1 MIIEPP
7 KVYLI
12 ADNERI
18 KDKINS
24 ITDKLGY
31 AVKSF
36 TSGIEYFNN
45 YDKTKNSCTIVNMDL
60 INPFNVSFYVG
71 INDIHCDGN
80 CLGRYRFQA
89 IQSSANDC
97 PKYLP
102 QLACVTDALKEKIRS
117 VTSPFIFV
125 SEYANTEVTSNAF
138 KLGAYDFIDYNS
150 IDAVLPSRLQEGMIL
165 DISKK
170 RHLIETAN
178 ATELLNLLSTKEREV
193 LGLLV
198 RGFCHKKIAKLLNIS
213 YRTVETHSSHIKL
226 KTKLG
231 ISELVFIVSPLIP
244 R

>member
-1 MIIEPP
+1 MILEHPQ
-7 KVYLI
+7 VYLI

-24 ITDKLGY
+24 MADSLGY
-31 AVKSF
+31 ALKSF
-36 TSGIEYFNN
+36 ASGIEYFNK

-60 INPFNVSFYVG
+60 KNSFNVS
-71 INDIHCDGN
+71 
-80 CLGRYRFQA
+80 
-89 IQSSANDC
+89 
-97 PKYLP
+97 
-102 QLACVTDALKEKIRS
+102 LKEKIRS

-125 SEYANTEVTSNAF
+125 SEYANIEVTSNAF
-138 KLGAYDFIDYNS
+138 KLGAYDFIDYNN
-150 IDAVLPSRLQEGMIL
+150 IDEVLPSRLQEGMLL
-165 DISKK
+165 DIVK
-170 RHLIETAN
+170 RRQSIESAN
-178 ATELLNLLSTKEREV
+178 AAELLNLLSTKEQEV

-213 YRTVETHSSHIKL
+213 YRTVETHSSHIKI

>member
-1 MIIEPP
+1 MKMILERPQ
-7 KVYLI
+7 VYLI
-12 ADNERI
+12 ADKERI
-18 KDKINS
+18 KDKINLMADS
-24 ITDKLGY
+24 LGY

-60 INPFNVSFYVG
+60 INSFNVS
-71 INDIHCDGN
+71 
-80 CLGRYRFQA
+80 
-89 IQSSANDC
+89 
-97 PKYLP
+97 
-102 QLACVTDALKEKIRS
+102 LKEKIRS

-138 KLGAYDFIDYNS
+138 KLGAYDFIDYNN

-170 RHLIETAN
+170 RQSIESAN

-231 ISELVFIVSPLIP
+231 ISELIYIVSPLIP

>member
-1 MIIEPP
+1 MVALLERPQVNLII
-7 KVYLI
+7 Y
-12 ADNERI
+12 NEVI
-18 KDKINS
+18 EEKITS
-24 ITDKLGY
+24 IVDKLGY

-36 TSGIEYFNN
+36 TSGIEYFNK

-60 INPFNVSFYVG
+60 INSFNLS
-71 INDIHCDGN
+71 
-80 CLGRYRFQA
+80 
-89 IQSSANDC
+89 
-97 PKYLP
+97 
-102 QLACVTDALKEKIRS
+102 LKEKIRS

-150 IDAVLPSRLQEGMIL
+150 IDAVLPSRLQEGMLL
-165 DISKK
+165 DIVK
-170 RHLIETAN
+170 RRQSIESAN
-178 ATELLNLLSTKEREV
+178 AAELLNLLSNKEQEV

-213 YRTVETHSSHIKL
+213 YRTVETHSSHIKI

-231 ISELVFIVSPLIP
+231 ISELIYIVSPLIP

>member
-1 MIIEPP
+1 MILEHPQ
-7 KVYLI
+7 VYLI

-24 ITDKLGY
+24 MTDSLGY
-31 AVKSF
+31 ALKSF
-36 TSGIEYFNN
+36 TSGIEYFIK

-60 INPFNVSFYVG
+60 KNSFNVS
-71 INDIHCDGN
+71 
-80 CLGRYRFQA
+80 
-89 IQSSANDC
+89 
-97 PKYLP
+97 
-102 QLACVTDALKEKIRS
+102 LKEKIRS

-138 KLGAYDFIDYNS
+138 KLGAYDFIDYNN
-150 IDAVLPSRLQEGMIL
+150 IDAVLPSRLQEGMLL
-165 DISKK
+165 DIVKK
-170 RHLIETAN
+170 RQSIETAN
-178 ATELLNLLSTKEREV
+178 AEELLNLLSTKEREV

-213 YRTVETHSSHIKL
+213 YRTVETHSSHIKI

-231 ISELVFIVSPLIP
+231 MSELIYIVSPLIP

>member
-1 MIIEPP
+1 MKMILERPQ
-7 KVYLI
+7 VYLI

-24 ITDKLGY
+24 MADSLGY

-45 YDKTKNSCTIVNMDL
+45 YDKIKNSCTIVNMDL
-60 INPFNVSFYVG
+60 INPFNVS
-71 INDIHCDGN
+71 
-80 CLGRYRFQA
+80 
-89 IQSSANDC
+89 
-97 PKYLP
+97 
-102 QLACVTDALKEKIRS
+102 LKEKIRS
-117 VTSPFIFV
+117 VTSPFIFLSNCAETKVV
-125 SEYANTEVTSNAF
+125 SKAF
-138 KLGAYDFIDYNS
+138 SLGAYDFIDYS
-150 IDAVLPSRLQEGMIL
+150 DIDTILPSRLQEGMLL
-165 DISKK
+165 DIVKK
-170 RHLIETAN
+170 RPSIETAN
-178 ATELLNLLSTKEREV
+178 AVELLNLLSTKEREV

-231 ISELVFIVSPLIP
+231 MSELIYIVSPLIP

>member
-1 MIIEPP
+1 MILEPP

-12 ADNERI
+12 ADNGRI

-24 ITDKLGY
+24 MADSLGY

-60 INPFNVSFYVG
+60 INSFN
-71 INDIHCDGN
+71 
-80 CLGRYRFQA
+80 
-89 IQSSANDC
+89 
-97 PKYLP
+97 LP
-102 QLACVTDALKEKIRS
+102 LKDKIRS

-125 SEYANTEVTSNAF
+125 SECANTEVTSNAF
-138 KLGAYDFIDYNS
+138 KLGAYDFIDYNN
-150 IDAVLPSRLQEGMIL
+150 IDAVLPSRLQEGMLL
-165 DISKK
+165 DILK
-170 RHLIETAN
+170 RRQSIESAN
-178 ATELLNLLSTKEREV
+178 AEELLNLLSTKEREV

-231 ISELVFIVSPLIP
+231 MSELIYIVSPSIP

>member
-1 MIIEPP
+1 MALQLEQPQ
-7 KVYLI
+7 VYLI

-24 ITDKLGY
+24 MADSLGY
-31 AVKSF
+31 ALKSF
-36 TSGIEYFNN
+36 TSGIEYCNQ

-60 INPFNVSFYVG
+60 LNLFNVS
-71 INDIHCDGN
+71 
-80 CLGRYRFQA
+80 
-89 IQSSANDC
+89 
-97 PKYLP
+97 
-102 QLACVTDALKEKIRS
+102 LKEKIRS

-125 SEYANTEVTSNAF
+125 SEYADTKVTSNAF
-138 KLGAYDFIDYNS
+138 KLGAYDFLDYSDIDT
-150 IDAVLPSRLQEGMIL
+150 VLPSRLQEGMLL
-165 DISKK
+165 DIVNK

-178 ATELLNLLSTKEREV
+178 ATELLNLLSPKEQEV

-213 YRTVETHSSHIKL
+213 YRTVETHSSHIKI

-231 ISELVFIVSPLIP
+231 ISELIYIVSPSIP

>member
-1 MIIEPP
+1 MALQLEQPQ
-7 KVYLI
+7 VYLI

-24 ITDKLGY
+24 MADSLGY
-31 AVKSF
+31 ALKSF
-36 TSGIEYFNN
+36 TSGIEYFNQ

-60 INPFNVSFYVG
+60 LNLFNVS
-71 INDIHCDGN
+71 
-80 CLGRYRFQA
+80 
-89 IQSSANDC
+89 
-97 PKYLP
+97 
-102 QLACVTDALKEKIRS
+102 LKEKIRS

-125 SEYANTEVTSNAF
+125 SEYADTKVTSNAF
-138 KLGAYDFIDYNS
+138 KLGAYDFLDYSDIDT
-150 IDAVLPSRLQEGMIL
+150 VLPSRLQEGMLL
-165 DISKK
+165 DIVNK

-178 ATELLNLLSTKEREV
+178 ATELLNLLSPKEQEV

-213 YRTVETHSSHIKL
+213 YRTVETLSSHIKI

-231 ISELVFIVSPLIP
+231 MSELIYVITPIL